1 MESKTDALLLRAVD
15 YGENDKIVTLLTAD
29 RGKIAAAVKGVKKA
43 GAKLRFAA
51 QPFCFAEYVFATRGT
66 RNTVTSASLYDAF
79 FPLCEDMTRYYAAA
93 VVTDACDKVVLGGMQ
108 SGALLVAAVS
118 ALEGLCSDEP
128 LALVRFLLA
137 ALSFA
142 GYPVEAGECPACGRV
157 PAGRMRFSF
166 ADGAFF
172 CDACLPDAVPAS
184 ESTFCAVRAAQGK
197 GEATP
202 DGIVRALRL
211 LGTYFARQVGAEL
224 PALAEYLRLLHKGVQ
239 TA

>member
-15 YGENDKIVTLLTAD
+15 YGENDKIVTLLTAEID
-29 RGKIAAAVKGVKKA
+29 IRIAAVKGVKKA

-93 VVTDACDKVVLGGMQ
+93 VVTDACDKVVLEGMQ
-108 SGALLVAAVS
+108 SGALLVAAIS

-142 GYPVEAGECPACGRV
+142 GYPVEAGNRYTYSLRGGCGFPLRTARFFATRVCPTRRPGQREHLLRRARR
-157 PAGRMRFSF
+157 AGKRRGD
-166 ADGAFF
+166 ARRHCAGA
-172 CDACLPDAVPAS
+172 AAS
-184 ESTFCAVRAAQGK
+184 RDVFCASG
-197 GEATP
+197 
-202 DGIVRALRL
+202 
-211 LGTYFARQVGAEL
+211 GAEL